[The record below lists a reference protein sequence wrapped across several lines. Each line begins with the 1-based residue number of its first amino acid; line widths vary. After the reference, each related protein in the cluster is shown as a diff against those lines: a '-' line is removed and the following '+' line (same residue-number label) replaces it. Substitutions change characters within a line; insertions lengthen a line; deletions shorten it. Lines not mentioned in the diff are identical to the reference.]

1 MSENP
6 RSEELQELI
15 AGYVLGNLTSEEAE
29 QLHYLLENHPE
40 LLSEVDQLRE
50 VLAALPYGL
59 PASSPP
65 ETLRS
70 TLLETIGTTPQV
82 TPLNSVQ
89 DFSSRD
95 RIWKVVS
102 GVAIMAAIGLGI
114 QNFHLHHELAEATEE
129 IEEYAP
135 LYEKLKLSSTYLVNL
150 KGTEGASG
158 NAVLAPGHSTLMI
171 VVKNLP
177 TLPTGKS
184 YQLWAI
190 VNQEKVPSGHFNTEA
205 DGTGCVELKI
215 ANPQQVKGWA
225 VTIETSPNP
234 TSPTGQLIL
243 SSS

>member
-15 AGYVLGNLTSEEAE
+15 AGYVLGNLSSEEAE
-29 QLHYLLENHPE
+29 QLHHLLTNHPE

-50 VLAALPYGL
+50 VLSTLPYGL
-59 PASSPP
+59 PESSPP
-65 ETLRS
+65 EALRS
-70 TLLETIGTTPQV
+70 TLLEAIETTPQV
-82 TPLNSVQ
+82 APLNQVKG
-89 DFSSRD
+89 FSRRD
-95 RIWKVVS
+95 RIWKIMS
-102 GVAIMAAIGLGI
+102 GTAIVAAIGLGI

-129 IEEYAP
+129 IEESAP
-135 LYEKLKLSSTYLVNL
+135 LYEKLKLPTTYLVNL
-150 KGTEGASG
+150 KGNTGASG
-158 NAVLAPGHSTLMI
+158 NAVLAPGQSTLMI

-190 VNQEKVPSGHFNTEA
+190 VNQAKIPSGHFNTEA
-205 DGTGCVELKI
+205 DGTGCVELKLVT
-215 ANPQQVKGWA
+215 PQQVQGWA
-225 VTIETSPNP
+225 ITVETSPNP